1 MNIDSRVFLITGGA
15 SGLGAATVRMLVAAG
30 GRVAIADLNRAAG
43 EALAAELGLAARFIA
58 TDVADE
64 ASGPYLNGE
73 VIRLDGAIRIGAK

>member
-43 EALAAELGLAARFIA
+43 EALAAELGEATQFVF

-64 ASGPYLNGE
+64 ASDPYLNGE
-73 VIRLDGAIRIGAK
+73 VIRLDGAIRMGAK